1 MAELSS
7 KEKAYA
13 VADRFYLERADGSP
27 LNIIRALPA
36 TTPTGIVRII
46 EAFDH
51 SISAVIST
59 MGIPVAL
66 ASAAAHSQLWTQVL
80 GAERIRA
87 LTIEHDTESAD
98 SEARTLERA
107 KEHMERHLAS
117 GQGRIGESMCDFL
130 LGVYDDPTI
139 PRAAAELHA
148 QGTVLLWSAF
158 EVLARALF
166 SLCLNSE
173 PRLALKIADNEVTK
187 RLFQLKGLDLA
198 LLSQYGFDV
207 SRAMGDILLQAHSL
221 GNLIAIKQVFGAM
234 FPDDSRLRDSLS
246 DRELWILSQRRNL
259 IVHNRGVVDAKYL
272 ENTNESLPVGSKL
285 LISPHD
291 VERALDV
298 VCSTGTTLIRRV
310 ADYLS

>member
-1 MAELSS
+1 
-7 KEKAYA
+7 
-13 VADRFYLERADGSP
+13 
-27 LNIIRALPA
+27 
-36 TTPTGIVRII
+36 
-46 EAFDH
+46 
-51 SISAVIST
+51 
-59 MGIPVAL
+59 
-66 ASAAAHSQLWTQVL
+66 L